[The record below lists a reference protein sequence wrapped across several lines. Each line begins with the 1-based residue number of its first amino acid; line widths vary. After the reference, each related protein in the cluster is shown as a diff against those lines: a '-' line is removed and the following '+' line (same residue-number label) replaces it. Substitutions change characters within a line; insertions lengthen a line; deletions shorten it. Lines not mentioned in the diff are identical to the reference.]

1 VANADPGGSVLKAR
15 QWNRR
20 QTSMPR
26 TGRRLTLGAPAQ
38 VGEPDQHA
46 GRRVSSLLGLVLG
59 TTLLMSCGPIG
70 GEDILA
76 TSTPVLLPAASPV
89 VQPLPTS
96 IAPTA
101 ATPPPATPVASPA
114 LAGSSPTAAS
124 PAPAS
129 PTARP
134 KPRPTRTP
142 RARPTATETPRP
154 PVASDCVAPEE
165 PPEPAQDGPVTVTAD
180 GVNLRRAP
188 GTTCDII
195 QVVEAGTAAT
205 PRSGPVEADD
215 RLWILIDISGTE
227 GWVAL
232 EFVE

>member
-1 VANADPGGSVLKAR
+1 MLKAR

-26 TGRRLTLGAPAQ
+26 TGRRLTSDALALA
-38 VGEPDQHA
+38 GEPEQHA
-46 GRRVSSLLGLVLG
+46 GRRGSSLLGMVLG

-70 GEDILA
+70 GEDIPA

-101 ATPPPATPVASPA
+101 ATPPPATPVASPT
-114 LAGSSPTAAS
+114 LVESGPTAAS

-129 PTARP
+129 PTAR
-134 KPRPTRTP
+134 PRPTRTP

-165 PPEPAQDGPVTVTAD
+165 PPEPAQKGLVTVTAD